1 MRAHGRFATMGTG
14 QEARKRPEVSGSA
27 AAKRCRQQPA
37 RVADESWRKT
47 WRGGKRPR
55 RFACVSSHA
64 RAGFGDRCR
73 RRRHL
78 RRAPGNTKCRQR
90 RNRVA
95 GPSLAHTGMPSLFP
109 RRADLLPQ
117 QALAIGQL
125 PCNRVR
131 RPILC
136 NKKPQD
142 YFERRRI
149 LNQLRRE
156 TKWPLLRSRGGS
168 PTPGSKAS
176 PDCIGQRDF
185 HVARK
190 RDTTRTLCPDSS
202 EHPAR
207 ADGERPGCFRQSS
220 APGAPRHGSS
230 PRPWNNPGKR
240 PGHVRINSR
249 EGIPRRH
256 YFGRRRHG
264 TT

>member
-1 MRAHGRFATMGTG
+1 MQQSAFLKKKSMRAHGRFATMGKR
-14 QEARKRPEVSGSA
+14 QEGRKGREVRGFG
-27 AAKRCRQQPA
+27 AAKRVREQPA

-73 RRRHL
+73 RRHL

-95 GPSLAHTGMPSLFP
+95 GPSLAHTGMPSLFL

-131 RPILC
+131 CPTLC
-136 NKKPQD
+136 SKKPPNCS
-142 YFERRRI
+142 EPRRI
-149 LNQLRRE
+149 LNWQPRE

-190 RDTTRTLCPDSS
+190 RDTTRPLCPGPS

-207 ADGERPGCFRQSS
+207 ADGE
-220 APGAPRHGSS
+220 
-230 PRPWNNPGKR
+230 
-240 PGHVRINSR
+240 
-249 EGIPRRH
+249 
-256 YFGRRRHG
+256 
-264 TT
+264 